1 MNMASGQMCSI
12 ITRLELSKMKQTK
25 EKTLAIPAQRQASH
39 KHGVKKTS
47 QVKKNTCAAFCDKSC

>member
-1 MNMASGQMCSI
+1 
-12 ITRLELSKMKQTK
+12 MKQTK